1 MSEEALIAAADLETV
16 RRLTEELIKETQ
28 RRLSLAQHQ
37 MDNERR
43 LTLGRYAFYH
53 RHLAMG
59 FVRKRD
65 PELANWASSEA
76 GHRIDQE
83 GGKSFEDVVARLE
96 AERDAAN
103 QRERISA
110 EAYNQQ
116 QSSYRELEG
125 LYQAM
130 TERAQVAEAELAQL
144 RAMQAAD

>member
-16 RRLTEELIKETQ
+16 RRLTEELKETQ

-37 MDNERR
+37 LDNERR

-96 AERDAAN
+96 AERDQFRAALELAAPVVCSMLCPTVWKTSEGPRPHSETC
-103 QRERISA
+103 QTITKL
-110 EAYNQQ
+110 
-116 QSSYRELEG
+116 LEG
-125 LYQAM
+125 GTTL
-130 TERAQVAEAELAQL
+130 
-144 RAMQAAD
+144 